1 MRPVPGLVIIFV
13 SLISGCATAPLPP
26 AADIDPVWE
35 ARQAALMSVTAWHI
49 RGRLAVR
56 AADQGGHATLNWKR
70 DGERHRM
77 DFTGPLGRGHLR
89 LTQDSQGA
97 ELRDADK
104 RVWRAADAGRLLYRA
119 TGWIV
124 PLDGMNY
131 WVLGLPAPGPAPD
144 RQLDEQGRLKRLT
157 QSGWDIQF
165 LEYTRHGAF
174 DLPSKMY
181 IARQDSHT
189 EAGAAAGETLE
200 VRLSIEQW
208 TLMDVRGEQ

>member
-1 MRPVPGLVIIFV
+1 MRPVPGLVIIFI
-13 SLISGCATAPLPP
+13 SFLSGCATAPLPP
-26 AADIDPVWE
+26 AADLDPVWQ
-35 ARQAALMSVTAWHI
+35 ARQAALMSVTAWQI

-89 LTQDSQGA
+89 LTRDSRGA

-131 WVLGLPAPGPAPD
+131 WVLGLPAPGPAPE
-144 RQLDEQGRLKRLT
+144 RQLDEQGRLKRLM

-174 DLPSKMY
+174 DLPSRMY

-189 EAGAAAGETLE
+189 EKGAATGETLE
-200 VRLSIEQW
+200 VRLSIENW
-208 TLMDVRGEQ
+208 TLP

>member
-1 MRPVPGLVIIFV
+1 MRPIPGLVIIFV
-13 SLISGCATAPLPP
+13 SLLSGCATAPLPP
-26 AADIDPVWE
+26 AADLDPVWQ
-35 ARQAALMSVTAWHI
+35 ARQAALVSVTAWQL
-49 RGRLAVR
+49 RGRLALR
-56 AADQGGHATLNWKR
+56 AADQGGHATLSWKR

-97 ELRDADK
+97 ELRDADR

-124 PLDGMNY
+124 PLDGLNY
-131 WVLGLPAPGPAPD
+131 WVLGLPAPGPVANL
-144 RQLDEQGRLKRLT
+144 QLDEQGRLKRLL

-181 IARQDSHT
+181 ITRQDRHADGNPA
-189 EAGAAAGETLE
+189 EGEILE

-208 TLMDVRGEQ
+208 TLP

>member
-1 MRPVPGLVIIFV
+1 MRPVVGLIIIIFV
-13 SLISGCATAPLPP
+13 SLIPGCATAPLPP
-26 AADIDPVWE
+26 AADIDPAWQ

-49 RGRLAVR
+49 RGRLALR

-70 DGERHRM
+70 DGERHRL

-89 LTQDSQGA
+89 LTRDSQGA

-104 RVWRAADAGRLLYRA
+104 HVWRAADAGRLLYRA

-124 PLDGMNY
+124 PLDDMNY
-131 WVLGLPAPGPAPD
+131 WVLGLPAPGATPD

-165 LEYTRHGAF
+165 LEYTRYGAF
-174 DLPSKMY
+174 DLPSKLY
-181 IARQDSHT
+181 ITRQDRHVET
-189 EAGAAAGETLE
+189 DPDTGETLE
-200 VRLSIEQW
+200 VRLSIDNW
-208 TLMDVRGEQ
+208 TLQ

>member
-1 MRPVPGLVIIFV
+1 
-13 SLISGCATAPLPP
+13 
-26 AADIDPVWE
+26 
-35 ARQAALMSVTAWHI
+35 
-49 RGRLAVR
+49 VR

-131 WVLGLPAPGPAPD
+131 WVLGLPAPGPAPE

-181 IARQDSHT
+181 IARQDRHA
-189 EAGAAAGETLE
+189 EASPDAGETLE
-200 VRLSIEQW
+200 VRLSIEHW
-208 TLMDVRGEQ
+208 TLQ

>member
-1 MRPVPGLVIIFV
+1 
-13 SLISGCATAPLPP
+13 
-26 AADIDPVWE
+26 
-35 ARQAALMSVTAWHI
+35 
-49 RGRLAVR
+49 
-56 AADQGGHATLNWKR
+56 
-70 DGERHRM
+70 
-77 DFTGPLGRGHLR
+77 
-89 LTQDSQGA
+89 
-97 ELRDADK
+97 
-104 RVWRAADAGRLLYRA
+104 
-119 TGWIV
+119 
-124 PLDGMNY
+124 MNY
-131 WVLGLPAPGPAPD
+131 WVLGLPAPGPAPE

-208 TLMDVRGEQ
+208 TLSGVRSEK